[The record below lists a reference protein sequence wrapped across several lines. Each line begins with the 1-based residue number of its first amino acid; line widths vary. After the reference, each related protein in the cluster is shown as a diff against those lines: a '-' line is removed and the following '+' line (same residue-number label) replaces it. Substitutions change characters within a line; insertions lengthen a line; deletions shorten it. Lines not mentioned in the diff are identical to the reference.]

1 MDKLLFAKSIY
12 EQVNQERDRL
22 ALKNN
27 WLLTIYTAIISATI
41 GGLSRFISNI
51 NDMQQYS
58 KSVVNAIAVLF
69 ILSLSSGII
78 AAYFYF
84 TFMLNNS
91 KEYLK
96 IDTYSNLILND
107 LKTDFICHGTVNR
120 NLTDKQIIFIT
131 NNLFDVAKTN
141 DKRNHAMSVCQIKI
155 LYCIIV
161 SAALSIIAYCI
172 ML

>member
-51 NDMQQYS
+51 NDMQRYDR
-58 KSVVNAIAVLF
+58 SVVNVIAVLF
-69 ILSLSSGII
+69 ILSLSSCII

-91 KEYLK
+91 QEYLK
-96 IDTYSNLILND
+96 IDAYSNLILND
-107 LKTDFICHGTVNR
+107 LKTDFICHGIVNR

-141 DKRNHAMSVCQIKI
+141 DKRNHAMSVCQIKM
-155 LYCIIV
+155 LYCFAI
-161 SAALSIIAYCI
+161 SASLSIIV
-172 ML
+172 

>member
-51 NDMQQYS
+51 NDMQRYDR
-58 KSVVNAIAVLF
+58 SVVNVIAVLF
-69 ILSLSSGII
+69 ILSLSSCII

-91 KEYLK
+91 QEYLK
-96 IDTYSNLILND
+96 IDAYSNLILND
-107 LKTDFICHGTVNR
+107 LKTDFICHGIVNR
-120 NLTDKQIIFIT
+120 NLTDKQIIIIT
-131 NNLFDVAKTN
+131 NNLFDIAQIN
-141 DKRNHAMSVCQIKI
+141 DKRNHEMEVCQIKM
-155 LYCIIV
+155 LYCFAI
-161 SAALSIIAYCI
+161 SASLSIIAYCI